1 MRIVIHARVHF
12 QPDRN
17 MVMISDW
24 RRQVSQDAA
33 VTKGGIRIAWFLMEQ
48 PGFAEDGWMLDYGAI
63 SAETGMHPH
72 SVANAITILR
82 GFGHIACR
90 GVKAGGQRLRLI
102 RPVYQKVWRDAAVS
116 QRDRLEVRTIP
127 SISDSPILDQMDQVM
142 LESTSPEQ
150 DVAPASNLDLDAAI
164 PSAEQADPEAVSSH
178 LSTETTAKSLRH
190 PSIATS
196 ISGQLDA
203 KDIWT
208 GDLKNFKLPRRCQHL
223 TCDRP
228 AAFLCL
234 ENKKGFCRQHH
245 RHATIPV
252 SLSLAGFSEI

>member
-1 MRIVIHARVHF
+1 
-12 QPDRN
+12 

-48 PGFAEDGWMLDYGAI
+48 PAFAEDGWMLDYAAI

-90 GVKAGGQRLRLI
+90 GVKVGGRRLRLI
-102 RPVYQKVWRDAAVS
+102 RPVYLKALRDAAIS
-116 QRDRLEVRTIP
+116 QRDRLEARIKP
-127 SISDSPILDQMDQVM
+127 PISNSSILDQIDQIM
-142 LESTSPEQ
+142 PESTSLEQ
-150 DVAPASNLDLDAAI
+150 NEAPVSKLDFDAAI
-164 PSAEQADPEAVSSH
+164 PSTEQADPEAASSH
-178 LSTETTAKSLRH
+178 LSTATTAEPLRH
-190 PSIATS
+190 PVIATS
-196 ISGQLDA
+196 MSWQLDA
-203 KDIWT
+203 GDSWAR
-208 GDLKNFKLPRRCQHL
+208 DLKNFKLPRRCQHL
-223 TCDRP
+223 ACDRP

-234 ENKKGFCRQHH
+234 ENRKSFCRQHH